1 VQLPTG
7 SSQPVYYVGWD
18 VGGWNCD
25 ANPASRDALVVLDA
39 ALNLVGAPWRGN
51 LRTTLNDA
59 HNTRDLIERLLG
71 LCQLQAQGAE
81 HVVMAI
87 DTPLALPSALL
98 ALARGDAVSALG
110 RSQENPY
117 LYRETERWL
126 FQRGITPLS
135 PIKDMIGSQATKGMH
150 LLARFAPH
158 IAACGQWQSDD
169 QTLTVVEGYP
179 SPAKRSPAFAALRQ
193 RVSMPVSLE
202 AMLHQP
208 TPKQQ
213 DIQDAWLCA
222 MLAWSLPHAAQNVA
236 WPPATMPAEEGWI
249 FVPADSLKPTV

>member
-39 ALNLVGAPWRGN
+39 ALNLVGTPWRGN